1 MSEKLKI
8 SPTIIIKTNK
18 IMEES
23 TLLFS
28 NNSQINDSE
37 ELKRSLSKHSA
48 IFGNEEGCKIEDSN
62 KKSIK

>member
-1 MSEKLKI
+1 MSEQLKI

-28 NNSQINDSE
+28 NNSQFNDSE

-48 IFGNEEGCKIEDSN
+48 IFGNREGCKIEDSN

>member
-1 MSEKLKI
+1 MSEQLKI

-37 ELKRSLSKHSA
+37 ELKRSLSKNSA